1 MNLRNILFLALTITF
16 AACGGNNSEKKNKST
31 DLPREEISALTTPS
45 EDMTNMQMQK
55 WEISDF
61 IYNDNG
67 SNFDLEKK
75 PYLIFRDGRASG
87 FLGCNSFVGEYIE
100 GANTGLNFNNIGLTK
115 KRCKEGSLE
124 EAKVVELLNGANS
137 YSLNEDKTRL
147 TIKSTKGEIH
157 LQLK

>member
-16 AACGGNNSEKKNKST
+16 AACGGNSSDKKNGNP
-31 DLPREEISALTTPS
+31 DAPREEVSSLSTPS
-45 EDMTNMQMQK
+45 EDMTSIQMQK

-67 SNFDLEKK
+67 SNINTEKK
-75 PYLIFRDGRASG
+75 PYLIFREGRASG

-115 KRCKEGSLE
+115 KRCKEGFLE
-124 EAKVVELLNGANS
+124 EARVVELLNGANS